1 MFILTKG
8 RNYGG
13 KVAAAER
20 RASASIPAVWQG
32 LEGRVNLPAAA
43 AKAGSRPRA
52 SVTVRLSYGS
62 AIVDFGFRTW
72 RPRYMPLLRSI

>member
-20 RASASIPAVWQG
+20 RAPASIPAVRQG

-43 AKAGSRPRA
+43 AKVGSTPPA
-52 SVTVRLSYGS
+52 LSYGS

>member
-13 KVAAAER
+13 KVAATER
-20 RASASIPAVWQG
+20 RASASIPAVRQG
-32 LEGRVNLPAAA
+32 LEGRVNRPGGGEGRLEAA
-43 AKAGSRPRA
+43 RF
-52 SVTVRLSYGS
+52 LSYGS